1 MVALDIAGF
10 LHDGFA
16 LREHLASFLTLPEEE
31 LETRMA
37 AATDALA
44 QLQPTALDETG
55 CERFYESQVGAGH
68 LYELAGWHL
77 QSADYIADTLR
88 VQMTAAHGD
97 HLDFGGGIGSH
108 ALAAAALPQVR
119 RVWMVDLNGSN
130 REFVTWRARRL
141 GLEDRIVC
149 CRDLSDAQL
158 PGRFDSLTCLDVLE
172 HVPDPAALLSQLAD
186 RLTPEGGVALL
197 NWYFFKGFQGEYPF
211 HIDDPALVQHF
222 FAVLQERF
230 LERFHPYLITAR
242 TYTLRSRK

>member
-1 MVALDIAGF
+1 MVALDIEAF

-16 LREHLASFLTLPEEE
+16 LKEHLSAFLQLPPAE

-37 AATDALA
+37 MATDALA
-44 QLQPTALDETG
+44 QLQPTALDQPG
-55 CERFYESQVGAGH
+55 CERFYESEVGAGH
-68 LYELAGWHL
+68 LYELADWHL

-108 ALAAAALPQVR
+108 AIAAAALPQVR

-130 REFVTWRARRL
+130 REFVAWRARRL
-141 GLEDRIVC
+141 GLQDRIVC
-149 CRDLSDAQL
+149 CRDLDDGAL
-158 PGRFDSLTCLDVLE
+158 PPRFDSLTCLDVLE
-172 HVPDPAALLSQLAD
+172 HVPEPAALLGQLAD
-186 RLTPEGGVALL
+186 RLAPEGGVALL

-222 FAVLQERF
+222 FEVLQERF

-242 TYTLRSRK
+242 TYSLRNRP

>member
-1 MVALDIAGF
+1 MVALDIDAF

-16 LREHLASFLTLPEEE
+16 LREHLSAFLKMPQDA
-31 LETRMA
+31 LEARMA
-37 AATDALA
+37 AATEALA
-44 QLQPTALDETG
+44 QLQPTALDASG
-55 CERFYESQVGAGH
+55 CERFYESDVGTGH

-108 ALAAAALPQVR
+108 ALAAAALPRVR

-130 REFVTWRARRL
+130 REFVAWRAQRL
-141 GLEDRIVC
+141 GLQDRIVC

-158 PGRFDSLTCLDVLE
+158 PRCFDSLTCLDVLE
-172 HVPDPAALLSQLAD
+172 HVPDPAALLAQLAD
-186 RLTPEGGVALL
+186 RLSAEGGVALL

-211 HIDDPALVQHF
+211 HIDDPTLVQHF
-222 FAVLQERF
+222 FEVLQERF

-242 TYTLRSRK
+242 TYTLRTRV